1 MDSPSVKE
9 KKKKKSKENGVDQ
22 AAFYDDWLLLF
33 ICYFLVYF

>member
-22 AAFYDDWLLLF
+22 AAFYNDTRK
-33 ICYFLVYF
+33 

>member
-22 AAFYDDWLLLF
+22 AAFYNDKDIAMLLL
-33 ICYFLVYF
+33 